1 MESNL
6 FAGSIAAAGVAF
18 LSSCGL
24 DKIAY
29 SQVFTP
35 AGWRLPERVVA
46 ALALEPGARV
56 ADVGAGAGYFTFRL
70 ADAVGPQGHV
80 YAVEVTDA
88 LVDELRKET
97 RRRGYQNVTVVRGA
111 FDDPRLPDGAIDL
124 AFFSGVFHH
133 IENREAYFEHL
144 REDLAGGGRVAV
156 VDGAPDPLHELFM
169 PFHFESAE
177 AVDREMRAAG
187 YRRTEV
193 FDFLPMLHFQV
204 FVPRA

>member
-1 MESNL
+1 MESNR
-6 FAGSIAAAGVAF
+6 FAGSIAAVGVAF

-29 SQVFTP
+29 SQLFT
-35 AGWRLPERVVA
+35 RRVGA
-46 ALALEPGARV
+46 SRSASSPPSGSTPGARV
-56 ADVGAGAGYFTFRL
+56 ADVGAGDGYFTFRL

-88 LVDELRKET
+88 LVDELRAET
-97 RRRGYQNVTVVRGA
+97 GRRGYQNITVVRGA
-111 FDDPRLPDGAIDL
+111 FDDPRLPDGAVDL

-133 IENREAYFEHL
+133 LEDREAYFEHL
-144 REDLAGGGRVAV
+144 QQDLAGGGRVAII
-156 VDGAPDPLHELFM
+156 DGAPDPLHKLFM
-169 PFHFESAE
+169 PFHYESAE
-177 AVDREMRAAG
+177 AVDREMTAAG